1 MNDNEQ
7 YGLDIT
13 IIRIQ
18 RDSNFPVSLYIHST
32 KKTDVSE
39 FLENIMMSY
48 MVLIVVKQLL

>member
-32 KKTDVSE
+32 KKTDASE
-39 FLENIMMSY
+39 FLENLMMSY
-48 MVLIVVKQLL
+48 MVLLVVKQS